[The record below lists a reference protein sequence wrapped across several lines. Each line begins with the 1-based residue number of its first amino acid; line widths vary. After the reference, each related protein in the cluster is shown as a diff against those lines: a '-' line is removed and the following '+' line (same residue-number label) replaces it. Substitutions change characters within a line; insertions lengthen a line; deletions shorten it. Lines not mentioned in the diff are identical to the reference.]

1 MIQTSDPD
9 PRSSF
14 PRELI
19 QTIDPDLWN
28 DIMNLRVDA
37 PVIYPVSSQAT
48 NCCNQA
54 VKLPSSLVLKL
65 RCSAVQ
71 QPSCNCCASKLSS
84 CQADTE
90 AAKQPSCPLAA
101 CTPYRPFLAI
111 LHPSCNM
118 HKNVDPLLGRSK
130 PIQTRSTPQ
139 PVHTTTSSLLKLV
152 IVWFLS
158 FLQAV
163 GSQSIKLTLEGMST
177 VPRVLTIS

>member
-111 LHPSCNM
+111 LHPSCNR
-118 HKNVDPLLGRSK
+118 HKNVDPLLGRSR
-130 PIQTRSTPQ
+130 PDPHHNQSRPQ
-139 PVHTTTSSLLKLV
+139 P
-152 IVWFLS
+152 
-158 FLQAV
+158 A
-163 GSQSIKLTLEGMST
+163 
-177 VPRVLTIS
+177 PC

>member
-71 QPSCNCCASKLSS
+71 QPSCNCCASKLPSWHWG
-84 CQADTE
+84 CQA
-90 AAKQPSCPLAA
+90 AKLSTCRLHTLSSFSCHTA
-101 CTPYRPFLAI
+101 
-111 LHPSCNM
+111 
-118 HKNVDPLLGRSK
+118 SK
-130 PIQTRSTPQ
+130 LQQAQKRGSTSGPIQTDPD
-139 PVHTTTSSLLKLV
+139 PIHTTTSPDHNQLPVKTCDCLV
-152 IVWFLS
+152 SFLS
-158 FLQAV
+158 SSCWF
-163 GSQSIKLTLEGMST
+163 
-177 VPRVLTIS
+177 TIH